1 MHTNAT
7 RFVAVAGPPCSGKST
22 IARTLSATLPAPHL
36 EMDRFRERVLPHGDQ
51 RVEDRDV
58 AYKAMHFAAELL
70 APWCRTIVLDATYT
84 AAICRRWLVDIV
96 DQTGGA
102 LVVIECR
109 VSVASAVE
117 RWARRAGHPAVD
129 LTAERVAMLVRDYP
143 YFPATCR
150 VDVESRELDFVALTQ
165 RAAGEPLTA
174 AACAS
179 WCHHGHP
186 RESCAHRA
194 GEREGRFAR

>member
-1 MHTNAT
+1 MSG
-7 RFVAVAGPPCSGKST
+7 AVGAD
-22 IARTLSATLPAPHL
+22 L

-84 AAICRRWLVDIV
+84 AAMCRHWLVDVV
-96 DQTGGA
+96 DQTGGT
-102 LVVIECR
+102 LVVLECR
-109 VSVASAVE
+109 VSVALAVE
-117 RWARRAGHPAVD
+117 RWARRAAHPALD
-129 LTAERVAMLVRDYP
+129 LTAERVAMLARDYP

-150 VDVESRELDFVALTQ
+150 VDVESLELDFVALTQ

-174 AACAS
+174 AACAN
-179 WCHHGHP
+179 WCRQGNP
-186 RESCAHRA
+186 RESYAPSGGRA
-194 GEREGRFAR
+194 REAPVAR